1 MINRV
6 VLTGKRIFLLS
17 LITGL
22 IIVPGLAQSQIKVAI
37 INSQKAFDESVEG
50 QKAVAILQEREEQ
63 MKSQL
68 KKLDD
73 EIKKLKDRLTNQR
86 LTLSPEAQSQLQREI
101 DQKEAARLKYEQESS
116 RDFEHFKNQL
126 IKRIRDEMLA
136 IIDDLIKER
145 DYELVFDLT
154 GSGLIHYKPEL
165 DITDE
170 VIKLYNLSKA
180 IKR

>member
-1 MINRV
+1 MTNQAI
-6 VLTGKRIFLLS
+6 LTAKRIFLIF

-22 IIVPGLAQSQIKVAI
+22 IILPGLAQSQITVAI
-37 INSQKAFDESVEG
+37 INSQKAFDESTEG

-68 KKLDD
+68 KKLDE
-73 EIKKLKDRLTNQR
+73 EIKKLKDRLASQR
-86 LTLSPEAQSQLQREI
+86 LTLSTEAQSQLQLEI

-116 RDFEHFKNQL
+116 HDFEQFKSQL

-136 IIDDLIKER
+136 IIDDLVKER
-145 DYELVFDLT
+145 DYELVFDLS

-170 VIKLYNLSKA
+170 VIKLYDLSKVT
-180 IKR
+180 KR